1 MESNTLPLSRILTP
15 SCPSVRL
22 LWIDT
27 ESHTDLLWNVSLL
40 GLEEVHLTPGKSN
53 EKLVTPV
60 KNFRFLF
67 FFRLMSTALEF
78 FFVRCAPENYQTLIG
93 VMSKWL

>member
-1 MESNTLPLSRILTP
+1 MRFVRLKRTSSGSFTSKNYKLVFVHNGAESNTLPLSRILAP

-40 GLEEVHLTPGKSN
+40 GLEEVHSTPGKSN

-60 KNFRFLF
+60 KNFKFLF
-67 FFRLMSTALEF
+67 FL
-78 FFVRCAPENYQTLIG
+78 G
-93 VMSKWL
+93 